1 MADDDLT
8 VIYRAAHPIEAHMV
22 RNFLKEAGIPATVDG
37 DYLTGALG
45 DLPMGWTTAPRVL
58 VCEANAGAARALI
71 EAAQSEDD
79 GPLFDDADMEEE
91 DSAESGPMSF

>member
-8 VIYRAAHPIEAHMV
+8 VVYRAAHPMEAHMV
-22 RNFLKEAGIPATVDG
+22 ANFLKEAGLPATVDG

-58 VCEANAGAARALI
+58 VAEKNAVAARTMI
-71 EAAQSEDD
+71 EAAQAEDD
-79 GPLFDDADMEEE
+79 GPLFDDVDPETMEQE
-91 DSAESGPMSF
+91 

>member
-8 VIYRAAHPIEAHMV
+8 VIYRAAHPLEAHMV
-22 RNFLKEAGIPATVDG
+22 ANFLKEAGVPAIVDG

-58 VCEANAGAARALI
+58 VCEKNAVAARTLI
-71 EAAQSEDD
+71 EAAQAEDY
-79 GPLFDDADMEEE
+79 GPLLEEVRTE
-91 DSAESGPMSF
+91 PDTTPET

>member
-8 VIYRAAHPIEAHMV
+8 VIYRGAHPLDAHMV
-22 RNFLKEAGIPATVDG
+22 ANFLKEAGIPATVDG

-58 VCEANAGAARALI
+58 VTEKNAVAARTLI
-71 EAAQSEDD
+71 ETAQEVDD
-79 GPLFDDADMEEE
+79 GPLFEDIDPEE
-91 DSAESGPMSF
+91 AEPAE